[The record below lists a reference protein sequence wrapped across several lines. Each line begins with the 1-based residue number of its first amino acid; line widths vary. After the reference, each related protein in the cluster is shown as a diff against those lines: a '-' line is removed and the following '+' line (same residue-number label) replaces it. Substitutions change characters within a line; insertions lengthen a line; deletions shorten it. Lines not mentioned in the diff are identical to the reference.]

1 MIAGVNNIDQIVGA
15 RTAQTRRI
23 SKSVYYPS
31 QEKVDIAIFKMD
43 SPFKINNYVQHI
55 ALANQGYKPTGEWWI
70 EPLVND
76 HGGHLAQ
83 WIAISPLTQQ
93 PLVPFLLFPKF
104 FWRNFYEKNC
114 LDDKVVDVAR
124 LIDCSAA

>member
-15 RTAQTRRI
+15 RTAQIRRI

-43 SPFKINNYVQHI
+43 SPFKINNYVQLI
-55 ALANQGYKPTGEWWI
+55 ALANHGYEPTGEWWA

-76 HGGHLAQ
+76 HGG
-83 WIAISPLTQQ
+83 T
-93 PLVPFLLFPKF
+93 
-104 FWRNFYEKNC
+104 
-114 LDDKVVDVAR
+114 
-124 LIDCSAA
+124 